1 MPKRRSDSRIVVEE
15 LDDERSAPAA
25 AAVAAAWAAAP
36 PAEPMSAG
44 AGAGAAA
51 APDPPPPLLDAAV
64 ALVDWVFR
72 DVDSYAIARAG
83 RAELEAALD
92 TKLSSLTYG
101 EISVSPFV
109 QLLRTLPEPATPP
122 HFIDIGSG
130 TGKAVLAAALARP
143 LASALGVE
151 LVPQLHSTAVR
162 AERALR
168 QLLPQPKFR
177 EGDLPVG
184 LPVAEAAAARERLQ
198 ELGGSNLRLRCGD
211 SFKAAGGGG
220 GLPEWVCRLCPLPP
234 QEPAGVAWIYAPC
247 TVFDPGMMAVLH
259 GFLERLLPGSIV
271 ITTTQKLPPLD
282 VKPKRGA
289 KTKGKRREPA
299 VQQQRR
305 PARRPGVRCRLVLQ
319 SSTSLSYAK
328 GRLIFHVY
336 HALEPAGSG

>member
-1 MPKRRSDSRIVVEE
+1 MPKRRRIVVEE
-15 LDDERSAPAA
+15 LEDARSAPAAPTAPTAPAA

-36 PAEPMSAG
+36 PAA
-44 AGAGAAA
+44 AAAA
-51 APDPPPPLLDAAV
+51 APGSAAAPPLDSAV

-109 QLLRTLPEPATPP
+109 QLLRSLPEPAAPP

-143 LASALGVE
+143 LASASGVE

-168 QLLPQPKFR
+168 QLLAQLKFR
-177 EGDLPVG
+177 EGELPPG
-184 LPVAEAAAARERLQ
+184 LPVAEATAARERLQ
-198 ELGGSNLRLRCGD
+198 ELGGTNLRLRCGD
-211 SFKAAGGGG
+211 SFKAAGGGS

-282 VKPKRGA
+282 VKSKRGP
-289 KTKGKRREPA
+289 KTKGKRRAPA
-299 VQQQRR
+299 VQQQRQH
-305 PARRPGVRCRLVLQ
+305 PRPGVRCRLVLQ
-319 SSTSLSYAK
+319 SSTSMSYAK